1 MAIRTKEVNGKRY
14 VYFIHYPNGRKVDVY
29 CGAESKP
36 ESRKR
41 VLEMEIDET
50 ERQVAEL
57 GVKLADLRA
66 QLDRAV
72 KAAARAS
79 SSATPPP
86 QGKGPPKTKPVT

>member
-36 ESRKR
+36 ESRKK
-41 VLEMEIDET
+41 VLEMEIGET
-50 ERQVAEL
+50 ERQMGEL
-57 GVKLADLRA
+57 SAKLTDLRA
-66 QLDRAV
+66 QLDRAA

-79 SSATPPP
+79 SATAASKSKRH
-86 QGKGPPKTKPVT
+86 QKQNR

>member
-1 MAIRTKEVNGKRY
+1 MAIRTKVVNGKDY

-29 CGAESKP
+29 CGAASKP

-50 ERQVAEL
+50 ERQMGEL
-57 GVKLADLRA
+57 SAKLADLRA
-66 QLDRAV
+66 QLDRAA

-79 SSATPPP
+79 SAAPPP
-86 QGKGPPKTKPVT
+86 KAKGRQKQNR